1 MLVTILNWSNRCVRW
16 IETQFRNLSF
26 AVERREVLK
35 SLTIKVY
42 SLYSNMNYS
51 LYKATLIHFD
61 RERAPQ
67 TNDVS
72 TKEKNPFHV
81 LKKALQIVNTNEH
94 IG

>member
-1 MLVTILNWSNRCVRW
+1 
-16 IETQFRNLSF
+16 
-26 AVERREVLK
+26 
-35 SLTIKVY
+35 
-42 SLYSNMNYS
+42 MNYS

-72 TKEKNPFHV
+72 TKEKIPFHV

>member
-1 MLVTILNWSNRCVRW
+1 
-16 IETQFRNLSF
+16 
-26 AVERREVLK
+26 
-35 SLTIKVY
+35 
-42 SLYSNMNYS
+42 MNHS

-72 TKEKNPFHV
+72 TKEKNSVSRF
-81 LKKALQIVNTNEH
+81 KKALQIINTNEH